1 MNEVSNQPGQWP
13 KGENLRVDSLM
24 LQGLRTFGPAPLV
37 VTRTARPLF
46 SRFFFFSFLR
56 IADRGHHHVTD
67 DVVVAMPM
75 NSY

>member
-13 KGENLRVDSLM
+13 KGENLRVDSWM
-24 LQGLRTFGPAPLV
+24 LQGLLTFGPAPLV

-46 SRFFFFSFLR
+46 FFFLFFSFLR